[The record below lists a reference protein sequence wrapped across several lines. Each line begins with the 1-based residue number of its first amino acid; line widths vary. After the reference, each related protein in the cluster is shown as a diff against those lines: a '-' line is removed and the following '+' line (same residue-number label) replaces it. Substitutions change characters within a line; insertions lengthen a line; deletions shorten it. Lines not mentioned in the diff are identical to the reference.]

1 MHRFSER
8 ALVVSS
14 VDYGEADRIVTLLTQ
29 GHGKVSAFA
38 GGARRSKRRFAGAL
52 EPFTLIRVEL
62 AERRGSTVRLDSAD
76 IEKSYPGVR
85 EDLQR
90 IARAMYCLELC
101 RELIREREPHPE
113 LFALLEDYL
122 DLLDRRQAGPTSL
135 IAFELNALARA
146 GLMPRFDRCALCEGA
161 LGEAP
166 IFDPDHGGGVCSRP
180 ACRSRAQFGVPAAP
194 SLLAALRSLQG
205 GAREPL
211 GSEQRR
217 RARELLNLF
226 IAHHL
231 GRKLNSVDFMTQ
243 VGLD

>member
-1 MHRFSER
+1 VHRFTER
-8 ALVVSS
+8 AVVVSS
-14 VDYGEADRIVTLLTQ
+14 VDYGEADRIVTLLTE

-52 EPFTLIRVEL
+52 EPFTVIRAEL
-62 AERRGSTVRLDSAD
+62 AERSGSTVRLDSAD

-85 EDLQR
+85 ADLQR

-101 RELIREREPHPE
+101 RELIRDREPHPE
-113 LFALLEDYL
+113 LFALLEAYL
-122 DLLDRRQAGPTSL
+122 DLLDRREAGPTSL
-135 IAFELNALARA
+135 IAFELHALARA
-146 GLMPRFDRCALCEGA
+146 GLMPRFDRCALCEGV
-161 LGEAP
+161 LGDAP
-166 IFDPDHGGGVCSRP
+166 IFDPDHGGGVCNRP
-180 ACRSRAQFGVPAAP
+180 ECRSRAHFGVPASAG
-194 SLLAALRSLQG
+194 LLAALRALQA

-211 GSEQRR
+211 PSEQRR

-226 IAHHL
+226 ISHHL